1 MIMTILIVTFDT
13 SAFGKAEFDAFIPGG
28 MLLRTEGLLNLKWE
42 EFSALDAAREIG
54 LHDVE
59 WDAVRDDTP
68 GTLTCVIG
76 YHALAPADLEARLLA
91 PCVIDYDFLPGD

>member
-1 MIMTILIVTFDT
+1 MTILTVTFDT
-13 SAFGKAEFDAFIPGG
+13 LTFAKAAFDEILPGG

-68 GTLTCVIG
+68 GCLTCMILYRV
-76 YHALAPADLEARLLA
+76 LSPDDLQARLLA
-91 PCVIDYDFLPGD
+91 PGVLDYDFLPGN

>member
-1 MIMTILIVTFDT
+1 MIMTTLTVTLDT
-13 SAFGKAEFDAFIPGG
+13 AAFGRAEFDKIIPGG
-28 MLLRTEGLLNLKWE
+28 MLLRTAGLLNLKWE

-68 GTLTCVIG
+68 GSLTCVIL
-76 YHALAPADLEARLLA
+76 YRVLSPDDLQARLLA
-91 PCVIDYDFLPGD
+91 PYVVDYDFLPDD